1 MSKQLVCLLSGLVF
15 ALAACK
21 SGPDPMIRTNIAA
34 KIESAKPAITDCF
47 QTSLTTNRKLQ
58 GMYVAQMTVDEQGQ
72 FTNVSLRRDEP
83 NDPVLRFC
91 VVQTLAKL
99 RLDKPPGQ
107 KVNLDSV
114 PIKFEWANP

>member
-1 MSKQLVCLLSGLVF
+1 MSKHLVGTCLLLAS
-15 ALAACK
+15 LAACK
-21 SGPDPMIRTNIAA
+21 SGPDPMIRTNIGA
-34 KIESAKPAITDCF
+34 KLDSAKPAITECY
-47 QTSLTTNRKLQ
+47 QSSLTTNRKLV

-99 RLDKPPGQ
+99 RLDKPPGA
-107 KVNLDSV
+107 KINLESV

>member
-1 MSKQLVCLLSGLVF
+1 MSKHLVCAFV
-15 ALAACK
+15 LAAIAGCK
-21 SGPDPMIRTNIAA
+21 TGPDPMLRTNITA
-34 KIESAKPAITDCF
+34 KLESAKPTIEECY

-58 GMYVAQMTVDEQGQ
+58 GMAVAQMTVDEQGQ